1 MSSVEGRTR
10 VLPSLIRLIYYGI
23 DFTLGCWLRIYPEMT
38 RGNLVMCDR
47 YFYDYFVA
55 SEPKR
60 VTAPRWVLRTF
71 CAFYPRPQRVFV
83 LTADPER
90 VRARRADLTI
100 AEIERQNEA
109 LRAVAQIYPE
119 LELIDSNL
127 DINATAER
135 IIHRMA
141 KNMPK
146 NFTLR
151 SENE

>member
-1 MSSVEGRTR
+1 VH
-10 VLPSLIRLIYYGI
+10 
-23 DFTLGCWLRIYPEMT
+23 FT
-38 RGNLVMCDR
+38 RGH
-47 YFYDYFVA
+47 
-55 SEPKR
+55 S
-60 VTAPRWVLRTF
+60 
-71 CAFYPRPQRVFV
+71 
-83 LTADPER
+83 
-90 VRARRADLTI
+90 
-100 AEIERQNEA
+100 EA

-146 NFTLR
+146 KFTLR